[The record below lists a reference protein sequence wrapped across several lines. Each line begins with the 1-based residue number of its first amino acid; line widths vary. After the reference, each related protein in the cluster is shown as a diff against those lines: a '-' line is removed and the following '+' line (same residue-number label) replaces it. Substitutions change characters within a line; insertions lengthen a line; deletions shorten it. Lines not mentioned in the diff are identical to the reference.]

1 MATRLRMM
9 MGLGVVLGILALF
22 CLAAPAQ
29 AGSGRSSEI
38 TVQNTTGRTCLVALY
53 GLEQGISSAP

>member
-1 MATRLRMM
+1 M
-9 MGLGVVLGILALF
+9 MGLRVVLGILALF